1 VCNLPEIT
9 SKHKHPLV
17 ESTKDTQWFC
27 DGCSGDGAELLG
39 TRNSCDQGCD
49 FDYCDGCV
57 EKTNE
62 PVGESLKIPR
72 MVLYD
77 SCGSY
82 CEPGKTFGD
91 VTRGNIL
98 KFIEDYETGELTES
112 QCNFE
117 EE

>member
-17 ESTKDTQWFC
+17 KSTKDTQWFC
-27 DGCSGDGAELLG
+27 DGCSGDGAELVG
-39 TRNSCDQGCD
+39 IRNSCDQGCD

-62 PVGESLKIPR
+62 PVGESLKIPQ

-77 SCGSY
+77 SWGSY
-82 CEPGKTFGD
+82 YEPGKTFGD

-117 EE
+117 EV